1 MKSFQGHKTRLTCT
15 VRYTL
20 PMTCTGTSRS
30 SEGFWHN
37 SRLNGRIPELDGVR
51 GLAILLVLIEHYIR
65 DASHLHLSRWE
76 ARMLVPFRLAWS
88 GVDLFFVLSGFL
100 IGGILLDARA
110 ADNYYLTFYSR
121 RVCRIFPLYYL
132 CFAVFFIG
140 LHLSSIVNGGS
151 IVNADVL
158 HTLFNR
164 NLPLWSYPFFVQNF
178 AMSLRHTMGPM
189 WLGITWSLAVEEQ
202 FYLLLP
208 LAIRNM
214 TTKSVQQLVCAAI
227 VSAPLLRIIL
237 LHSGGGSL
245 AAYVLLPCRADA
257 LGYGVLIAMIVRS
270 ESAWMWV
277 ASHRSRAYLAFV
289 LLGVGAC
296 LLTKLPS
303 ANPLFV
309 GIEFSMLAAFYATL
323 LLLVIVNPGRVE
335 RLVFQWK
342 PLMKLGT
349 VAYAVY
355 MFHAGVSFLWHGAI
369 LRGRPS
375 FDGWASILVTIL
387 SIATV
392 LLLATI
398 SFRFV
403 ERPLVSWA
411 HAKFRYSFSRYESA
425 ASSVPVRVE
434 LESV

>member
-1 MKSFQGHKTRLTCT
+1 
-15 VRYTL
+15 
-20 PMTCTGTSRS
+20 
-30 SEGFWHN
+30 
-37 SRLNGRIPELDGVR
+37 
-51 GLAILLVLIEHYIR
+51 
-65 DASHLHLSRWE
+65 
-76 ARMLVPFRLAWS
+76 
-88 GVDLFFVLSGFL
+88 
-100 IGGILLDARA
+100 
-110 ADNYYLTFYSR
+110 
-121 RVCRIFPLYYL
+121 
-132 CFAVFFIG
+132 
-140 LHLSSIVNGGS
+140 
-151 IVNADVL
+151 
-158 HTLFNR
+158 
-164 NLPLWSYPFFVQNF
+164 
-178 AMSLRHTMGPM
+178 
-189 WLGITWSLAVEEQ
+189 
-202 FYLLLP
+202 
-208 LAIRNM
+208 
-214 TTKSVQQLVCAAI
+214 
-227 VSAPLLRIIL
+227 
-237 LHSGGGSL
+237 
-245 AAYVLLPCRADA
+245 
-257 LGYGVLIAMIVRS
+257 MIVRS